1 VPAKSVMIAACM
13 WVAKQAMTNG
23 PDIHSSTHDL
33 WELAPTDI
41 QAPTTSAPDTNPLEL
56 ACQQRRS
63 VRHHPY

>member
-1 VPAKSVMIAACM
+1 VLAKSGTIAACM

-41 QAPTTSAPDTNPLEL
+41 QGTHNIRA
-56 ACQQRRS
+56 
-63 VRHHPY
+63 RHQSPVGAGLPAKTVY